1 VVSHQVASTSIFCP
15 AMSSAISRGLLL
27 RHLSTLS
34 TSWVSPTFDVKR
46 RMVNSDECHGLQR
59 LRNVCVVCCSVQHVI
74 RSSKYKAVGWY
85 TPRITQICWGRMKIH
100 PWILLLTAD
109 CVYFDGDHNCE
120 EWNLR
125 NSWGCCISFWIET
138 IKYTSIVAKKHTT
151 IIYHIQVHTII
162 QLRIFKYHLGSLVI
176 STAVQIHVVSAP
188 APTVLEPQHLPD
200 LPGLSLPL
208 HSAPTKTRLL
218 AIVAPLSALESEIF
232 HLEEESE
239 DFLSYEYEGLS
250 KPRGVDRKMWW
261 NLMKPQSLLR
271 YCHPNALQ
279 FWIHIWN
286 QRKKHA
292 RKLPNNTWEH
302 PSPRNICPSQPA
314 DATSQVYTCRRVV
327 GLHRWIRCLQE
338 NIHGKW
344 VGHSR

>member
-1 VVSHQVASTSIFCP
+1 
-15 AMSSAISRGLLL
+15 
-27 RHLSTLS
+27 
-34 TSWVSPTFDVKR
+34 
-46 RMVNSDECHGLQR
+46 
-59 LRNVCVVCCSVQHVI
+59 
-74 RSSKYKAVGWY
+74 
-85 TPRITQICWGRMKIH
+85 MKIH

-125 NSWGCCISFWIET
+125 NSWGCCRCISFWIET

-151 IIYHIQVHTII
+151 IIYHIQVHTSI
-162 QLRIFKYHLGSLVI
+162 QVFNCESLSTYHLGSLVI

-200 LPGLSLPL
+200 LPDLSVPL

-239 DFLSYEYEGLS
+239 DCLSYEYEGLS

-286 QRKKHA
+286 QRKQHA
-292 RKLPNNTWEH
+292 RKFPNNTWEH

-327 GLHRWIRCLQE
+327 GLHRWIRSLQE
-338 NIHGKW
+338 NIHENE
-344 VGHSR
+344 